1 MLIHFFLNWS
11 CLDVWMLIL
20 YPLFFYIQHPSRLGL
35 GMCVLFGYSLL
46 WHFKLLLTSV
56 WSNPSNEVNFTFLRL
71 SPWEMLSAVR
81 KAVTRWV
88 MEPASPQWGRN
99 WKVFSPRSL
108 GGGQECRISCSSFL
122 FSNSCLERVS
132 ESYFALLVLNLFL
145 NLITCWLFEISPSN
159 CMAQTFYWYTDRFF
173 FFFLHLS
180 NLFIWSFIKS
190 AVY

>member
-1 MLIHFFLNWS
+1 MCGCLFF
-11 CLDVWMLIL
+11 IL
-20 YPLFFYIQHPSRLGL
+20 LHSFFYIQHPSHLGL
-35 GMCVLFGYSLL
+35 GMWVLFGYSLL
-46 WHFKLLLTSV
+46 WHFKLISCQLLLTSV
-56 WSNPSNEVNFTFLRL
+56 WSNPSNEVNCTFLRL

-122 FSNSCLERVS
+122 LSYSCLERVS

-145 NLITCWLFEISPSN
+145 NLITSWLCLKSLH
-159 CMAQTFYWYTDRFF
+159 QTVWPKLFIDTLTEFFFTLQQPIYLKFYWKCSV
-173 FFFLHLS
+173 L
-180 NLFIWSFIKS
+180 K
-190 AVY
+190 